1 MGCWLIAAMQ
11 CKGSLQKKMCDT
23 GGMSELEFVN
33 QKNGNIVVD
42 FNLLFTSNKYRL
54 FTLASAFW
62 PLWPL
67 RQAVFCLDQPLG
79 LWPLVWSKQNTA
91 CLLRP
96 REETVSGPPRLFPG
110 QKMPLPMKTA
120 CIYQSVSKTEKS
132 LICIFFSVYSMHDK
146 LLHWE
151 ALISALVS
159 NIGNTLRRNFNI
171 FQKDFDK
178 ILDKLKLSSK

>member
-1 MGCWLIAAMQ
+1 MQ

-23 GGMSELEFVN
+23 GGMSEWEFVN

-79 LWPLVWSKQNTA
+79 LRPLVWSKQNTA
-91 CLLRP
+91 CLLGP

-120 CIYQSVSKTEKS
+120 CIYQSVTSNFTPTPTHVCGTKMMFFEL
-132 LICIFFSVYSMHDK
+132 LIVWD
-146 LLHWE
+146 
-151 ALISALVS
+151 
-159 NIGNTLRRNFNI
+159 R
-171 FQKDFDK
+171 
-178 ILDKLKLSSK
+178 